1 MLLKLSLHWK
11 LKSNLRRI
19 LKWCERDSQT
29 PYREIFRREL
39 GGDAALGSRR
49 SCGGTCA
56 CASGDGGREGGR
68 EGRGDNADYDTL
80 PSVALAQTTPVVK
93 GDSGR

>member
-11 LKSNLRRI
+11 LKSNLGRI

-39 GGDAALGSRR
+39 GGDTALGSRR

-56 CASGDGGREGGR
+56 CGDG
-68 EGRGDNADYDTL
+68 GRGDNADYDTL